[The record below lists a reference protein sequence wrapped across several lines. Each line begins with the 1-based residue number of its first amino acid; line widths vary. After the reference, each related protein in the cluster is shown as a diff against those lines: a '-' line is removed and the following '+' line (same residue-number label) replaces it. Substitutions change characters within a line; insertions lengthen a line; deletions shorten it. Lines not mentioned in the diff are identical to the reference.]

1 MAPGDQPLLVLGT
14 HNFAPELL
22 DLISETPGFRVDGFV
37 ENVDRA
43 RTELEI
49 EGLPVYWI
57 DDADRFAATHLAV
70 CALGTTTRSRLI
82 EEAAG
87 RGWGFVAIVHP
98 RARVSA
104 RSEFGEG
111 SVASVNVVV
120 AVNARIGRH
129 VILNR
134 GASIGHDTVVGDYVT
149 VGPGVNVAGLCSIGD
164 GCYLRDRRHGCR
176 SDHDRRGLGRRRGSR
191 RDQGRAA
198 QRRGAGIP
206 STRLQGGRRGPLKRQ
221 YCP

>member
-43 RTELEI
+43 RTQMEI

-57 DDADRFAATHLAV
+57 DDVDRFATTHLAV

-82 EEAAG
+82 EEAAR
-87 RGWGFVAIVHP
+87 RGLRFVAIVHP
-98 RARVSA
+98 RARLSA
-104 RSEFGEG
+104 RSTFGEG

-120 AVNARIGRH
+120 AVHARIGRH

-149 VGPGVNVAGLCSIGD
+149 VGPGVNVAGMCSIGD
-164 GCYLRDRRHGCR
+164 GCYLGIGASVVDRITI
-176 SDHDRRGLGRRRGSR
+176 
-191 RDQGRAA
+191 
-198 QRRGAGIP
+198 GAGSVVAAGAVVTKDVPPNVEVRGIP
-206 STRLQGGRRGPLKRQ
+206 ARVSKEGVEGR
-221 YCP
+221 

>member
-1 MAPGDQPLLVLGT
+1 VLGT
-14 HNFAPELL
+14 HHFAPELL

-37 ENVDRA
+37 ENIDRA

-57 DDADRFAATHLAV
+57 DDVARFSATHRAV

-82 EEAAG
+82 DEAG
-87 RGWGFVAIVHP
+87 KRGLPFATIVHP

-111 SVASVNVVV
+111 SVASVNAVV
-120 AVNARIGRH
+120 AANARVGRH

-149 VGPGVNVAGLCSIGD
+149 IGPGVNVAGLCTIGD
-164 GCYLRDRRHGCR
+164 GCYLGIGATIVDRITIGV
-176 SDHDRRGLGRRRGSR
+176 GSVV
-191 RDQGRAA
+191 
-198 QRRGAGIP
+198 GAGAVVTKDVPP
-206 STRLQGGRRGPLKRQ
+206 SVEVRGVPAHIYKEGVEGR
-221 YCP
+221 

>member
-1 MAPGDQPLLVLGT
+1 MLGT
-14 HNFAPELL
+14 HNFAPELH

-57 DDADRFAATHLAV
+57 DDVERFATTHRAV

-87 RGWGFVAIVHP
+87 RGLHFAAIVHP

-111 SVASVNVVV
+111 SVASVNAVV

-149 VGPGVNVAGLCSIGD
+149 VGPGVNVAGMCSIGD
-164 GCYLRDRRHGCR
+164 GCYFGIGATVVDRITI
-176 SDHDRRGLGRRRGSR
+176 
-191 RDQGRAA
+191 
-198 QRRGAGIP
+198 GAGSVIGAGALVTKDVP
-206 STRLQGGRRGPLKRQ
+206 ANVEVRGVPARVVEEGVEGR
-221 YCP
+221 